1 MARHI
6 NTDHKRFLADLQA
19 LMRTSYNNRPA
30 VSNEETEAKIIE
42 PQKPEP
48 IQPERFRSR
57 RQNRIVSNNI
67 QAMDDFEREYQEFI
81 AKLKA
86 KKEQKEEIT
95 TEPITEEPKPV
106 EVTEP
111 EVIEVAEP
119 VIVEEKPVKKK
130 RQRRKKLKEEQI
142 ENMEN

>member
-106 EVTEP
+106 EVTES

-119 VIVEEKPVKKK
+119 VIIEEEPVKKK

>member
-1 MARHI
+1 M
-6 NTDHKRFLADLQA
+6 LADFAPVEKHSRKNAIISACISPRQQ
-19 LMRTSYNNRPA
+19 RWRDPH
-30 VSNEETEAKIIE
+30 EGAKIIE

-57 RQNRIVSNNI
+57 RHNRIVSNNI

-119 VIVEEKPVKKK
+119 VIIEEVPVKKK

>member
-19 LMRTSYNNRPA
+19 LMRSSYNNRPV

-57 RQNRIVSNNI
+57 RHNPIVSNNI

-95 TEPITEEPKPV
+95 TEPITEEPKSV
-106 EVTEP
+106 EVTES
-111 EVIEVAEP
+111 EVIEVADP
-119 VIVEEKPVKKK
+119 VIVEEVPVKKK

>member
-19 LMRTSYNNRPA
+19 LMRTSYNNRPV

-48 IQPERFRSR
+48 IQSERFRSR
-57 RQNRIVSNNI
+57 RHNRIISNNT
-67 QAMDDFEREYQEFI
+67 QVMDDFEREYQEFI

-119 VIVEEKPVKKK
+119 VIVEKVPVKKK
-130 RQRRKKLKEEQI
+130 RQRKKKLKEEQI